1 MKKRKKKKKKSSRGL
16 LLRAYA
22 EGISANLLEQHG
34 DTVKLVIGKKSGVYV
49 LSKDGKPYYIGLAK
63 KLPNRLGHH
72 LKDRHAH
79 KWDHFNFYAIRSQKY
94 VKDLESILIRVAR
107 PKGNRQL
114 GGFGKGKNL
123 RKRLQKEII
132 GSIKADFDAN

>member
-1 MKKRKKKKKKSSRGL
+1 MKW
-16 LLRAYA
+16 
-22 EGISANLLEQHG
+22 
-34 DTVKLVIGKKSGVYV
+34 VIGKKRGVYV

-63 KLPNRLGHH
+63 KLPSRLSHH
-72 LKDRHAH
+72 LKDRHAR

-114 GGFGKGKNL
+114 GGFGKDKNL
-123 RKRLQKEII
+123 RKKLQKEII
-132 GSIKADFDAN
+132 ASIKADFTAS